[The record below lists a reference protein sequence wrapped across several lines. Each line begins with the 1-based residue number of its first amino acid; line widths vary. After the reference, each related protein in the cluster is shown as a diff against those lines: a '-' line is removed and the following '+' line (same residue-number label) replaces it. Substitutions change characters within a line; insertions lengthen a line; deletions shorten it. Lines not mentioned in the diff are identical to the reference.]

1 MDPLSAA
8 ASVIAVVGAAKKVT
22 KALDL
27 LKAVRGAPQG
37 LSDLLGEVSRLEKVL
52 QAIMNVSMESQQ
64 PLPQL
69 REVLDEARSKLLELD
84 SLIQYTLTKVGESN
98 KVDRWQW
105 LRKESDVDTLQRKL
119 HAIRQDLIM
128 LISTTNL

>member
-27 LKAVRGAPQG
+27 LKAVRGAAQG

-128 LISTTNL
+128 LISTTNS